1 MRLEVNIDAGIAID
15 LDKVAALKRGND
27 PRETV
32 VILVSGNHFIIDKPL
47 SETIEIVSKFN
58 RSEKDWLD
66 KKTDDQRPGFAT
78 EPQVS

>member
-32 VILVSGNHFIIDKPL
+32 VILVSGNQFIINKPL
-47 SETIEIVSKFN
+47 SEIIEIVNEFN
-58 RSEKDWLD
+58 SSEKEWLD
-66 KKTDDQRPGFAT
+66 KKIPGFST
-78 EPQVS
+78 EDLPS